1 MGFTFRKS
9 FKIAP
14 GVRLNM
20 SKSGLGM
27 SAGVRGARVGF
38 NSRGSYTSVG
48 IPGTGIYST
57 SYSKTGRK
65 VQSSGVKS
73 ANPSQSSGGGKL
85 LLWLVAIVLG
95 IALPPLG
102 VVMVIGAVIYY
113 YRRNKSPKYQA
124 KQRIKKATALFQE
137 QKYAEA
143 EPLLLEVANIYPENT
158 ETDFLLGGVY
168 HNQGKYKEAA
178 PYLERA
184 HQQDLTHEG
193 TLVSLANCYFS
204 LGEFDKVIPLMQNFP
219 GGWENNLKALQLFGL
234 CFSNKEQH
242 DLAIEVFKKASLTK
256 RNLDDGLLELHYN
269 LGLVYDAAG
278 QKANAQK
285 HFKKVYAYDM
295 NYKDVLSKVDGDV
308 PKITAA
314 EPRQIEG
321 KVKGQIGYY
330 GLEDWWLSEFNEEER
345 DHIEEV
351 FQPMGS
357 EPGSKSLTEG
367 ELSYSSQNAAGLLH
381 ALAGWF
387 NKPGDREIAKKII
400 AKATELAQ
408 VGTDVLDLHFSLQQ
422 KMEIYYRERET
433 DSNALNEA
441 IKACED
447 QIAIAPQA
455 AKQFLKEYPDQQ
467 LPGHAGYTQL
477 AIILK
482 KQEKH
487 QEVIEL
493 CQQAKEQGWAGDWDK
508 RIADAQKKLEGQV

>member
-1 MGFTFRKS
+1 V
-9 FKIAP
+9 AW
-14 GVRLNM
+14 VC
-20 SKSGLGM
+20 
-27 SAGVRGARVGF
+27 GARVGF

-48 IPGTGIYST
+48 IPGTGIHST
-57 SYSKTGRK
+57 TYSKTGRK
-65 VQSSGVKS
+65 ARSSGGRT

-85 LLWLVAIVLG
+85 LLWLIAIVVG

-102 VVMVIGAVIYY
+102 VVMVIGAAIYY
-113 YRRNKSPKYQA
+113 YQRNKSPKYQA
-124 KQRIKKATALFQE
+124 EQRIKKATTFFQE

-143 EPLLLEVANIYPENT
+143 EPLLLEAANIHPENT

-184 HQQDLTHEG
+184 HQQDPTHEG

-219 GGWENNLKALQLFGL
+219 GGWENNLKALQLLGL
-234 CFSNKEQH
+234 SFSNKEQH

-269 LGLVYDAAG
+269 LGIVYDAAG

-285 HFKKVYAYDM
+285 HFKKVYAYNM
-295 NYKDVLSKVDGDV
+295 NYKDVLSKIDGDV
-308 PKITAA
+308 PKITDG
-314 EPRQIEG
+314 EPKQNQG

-330 GLEDWWLSEFNEEER
+330 GLEDWWLSEFSEEER
-345 DHIEEV
+345 SHIEEV

-408 VGTDVLDLHFSLQQ
+408 DGNDVLDLHFSLQQ
-422 KMEIYYRERET
+422 KMEIYYREREA
-433 DSNALNEA
+433 DPKAMDEA

-447 QIAIAPQA
+447 QIRIAPQA
-455 AKQFLKEYPDQQ
+455 ARQFLKEYPGQPV
-467 LPGHAGYTQL
+467 PGHAGYTQL

-482 KQEKH
+482 KQDKH
-487 QEVIEL
+487 QEVIVL
-493 CQQAKEQGWAGDWDK
+493 CEKAKEQGWAGDWDK
-508 RIADAQKKLEGQV
+508 RIADAQKKQEGQV

>member
-1 MGFTFRKS
+1 MGFRFRKS

-20 SKSGLGM
+20 SKSGIGM

-65 VQSSGVKS
+65 PRNSTTQVTST
-73 ANPSQSSGGGKL
+73 NQSSGGGKL
-85 LLWLVAIVLG
+85 LLWIIAIIIG

-102 VVMVIGAVIYY
+102 VIMVIGAVIYY
-113 YRRNKSPKYQA
+113 YQRNKSPKYQA
-124 KQRIKKATALFQE
+124 EQRIKKAKAFFQE

-143 EPLLLEVANIYPENT
+143 EPLLIEAAQIYPENT

-168 HNQGKYKEAA
+168 HNQGNYKEAA

-184 HQQDLTHEG
+184 HQQDPSHEG
-193 TLVSLANCYFS
+193 TLVSLANCYFN

-219 GGWENNLKALQLFGL
+219 GGWENNMKALQLLGL
-234 CFSNKEQH
+234 SFSNKKQH
-242 DLAIEVFKKASLTK
+242 DLAIEVFKKAPLTK

-269 LGLVYDAAG
+269 LGLIYEAAG

-285 HFKKVYAYDM
+285 HFKKVYAYNM

-308 PKITAA
+308 SKITTA
-314 EPRQIEG
+314 EPRKIEG
-321 KVKGQIGYY
+321 EIKGQIGYY
-330 GLEDWWLSEFNEEER
+330 GLEDWWLSEFSEEER
-345 DHIEEV
+345 NRIEEV
-351 FQPMGS
+351 FKPMGS
-357 EPGSKSLTEG
+357 DPGSKPLTEG
-367 ELSYSSQNAAGLLH
+367 DLSYSSQNAAGLLH

-387 NKPGDREIAKKII
+387 NKPGERELAKKII

-408 VGTDVLDLHFSLQQ
+408 AGSDVLDLHFSLQQ
-422 KMEIYYRERET
+422 RMEIYYRERET
-433 DSNALNEA
+433 DPNALDEA
-441 IKACED
+441 IRACQD
-447 QIAIAPQA
+447 QIKIAPQA
-455 AKQFLKEYPDQQ
+455 AKQFLKEYPNQP

-493 CQQAKEQGWAGDWDK
+493 CEKAKEQGWAGDWDK
-508 RIADAQKKLEGQV
+508 RIADAQKKLT

>member
-1 MGFTFRKS
+1 MGLRFSKS

-57 SYSKTGRK
+57 SYSKSGRK
-65 VQSSGVKS
+65 TRSSTSRVTSSG
-73 ANPSQSSGGGKL
+73 QSSGGGKL
-85 LLWLVAIVLG
+85 LLWLIAIVVG
-95 IALPPLG
+95 IAFPPLG
-102 VVMVIGAVIYY
+102 VIMVIGAVIYY
-113 YRRNKSPKYQA
+113 YQRNKSPKYQA
-124 KQRIKKATALFQE
+124 EQRIKKATTLFQE

-143 EPLLLEVANIYPENT
+143 EPLLLEAAHIYPENT

-178 PYLERA
+178 PYLEKA

-219 GGWENNLKALQLFGL
+219 GGWENNLKALQLLGL
-234 CFSNKEQH
+234 SFSNKKQH
-242 DLAIEVFKKASLTK
+242 DLAIEVFKKAPLTK

-285 HFKKVYAYDM
+285 HFKKVYTYNM
-295 NYKDVLSKVDGDV
+295 SYKDVLSKIDGQAPIV
-308 PKITAA
+308 STT
-314 EPRQIEG
+314 EPRQIQG

-330 GLEDWWLSEFNEEER
+330 GLEDWWLSEFSEEER
-345 DHIEEV
+345 NHIEEV

-357 EPGSKSLTEG
+357 EPGSKPLTKG
-367 ELSYSSQNAAGLLH
+367 DLSYSSQNAAGLLH

-387 NKPGDREIAKKII
+387 NKPGERELARKII

-408 VGTDVLDLHFSLQQ
+408 AGDDVLDLHFSLQQ
-422 KMEIYYRERET
+422 RMEIYYRERET
-433 DSNALNEA
+433 DPNALEEA

-447 QIAIAPQA
+447 QIKIAPQA
-455 AKQFLKEYPDQQ
+455 AKQFLKEYPGQP

-477 AIILK
+477 VIILK
-482 KQEKH
+482 KQDKY
-487 QEVIEL
+487 QDLIEL
-493 CQQAKEQGWAGDWDK
+493 CQKAKEQGWAGDWDK
-508 RIADAQKKLEGQV
+508 RIADAQKKLS